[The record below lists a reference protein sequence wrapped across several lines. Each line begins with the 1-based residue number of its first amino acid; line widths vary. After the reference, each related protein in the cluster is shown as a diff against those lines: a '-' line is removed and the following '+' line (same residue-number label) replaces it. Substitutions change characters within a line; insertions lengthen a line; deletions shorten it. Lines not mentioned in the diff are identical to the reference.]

1 MSQPLSPVLWYS
13 QWGWGQFRISTFF
26 SPKDFPTSDVFIS
39 WRRAA
44 LRYLSER
51 PPAVERFGRSNR
63 DRASGLW
70 TVWHLIACFAVT
82 AHIWI
87 DSGLLCGTCNQRRRT
102 RSRRF
107 REDLRSWRR
116 SRSKLGSLWSRS
128 PNYGVLSCSFAAF
141 TVDSNNSR
149 PSRWNRDVTLQKRKA
164 LILCAIAF
172 RNRNLDVLVAVHHN
186 NQGDQDNFQASM
198 RATADVVCVW
208 THLIMGCNNKT
219 PWKWTQAKF
228 VWNKKRGAGY
238 PNAPCIIHL
247 HQDGECLT

>member
-128 PNYGVLSCSFAAF
+128 PNYGVLSCSFAAV

-149 PSRWNRDVTLQKRKA
+149 PSSWNRDVTLQKRKSSNPVCSSIQKQEFRCFGRSSSQQSGRSRQ
-164 LILCAIAF
+164 LPSLNESYSGRRLCL
-172 RNRNLDVLVAVHHN
+172 NSSDYGLQWQNSLKVD
-186 NQGDQDNFQASM
+186 SSK
-198 RATADVVCVW
+198 VC
-208 THLIMGCNNKT
+208 L
-219 PWKWTQAKF
+219 
-228 VWNKKRGAGY
+228 
-238 PNAPCIIHL
+238 
-247 HQDGECLT
+247 E